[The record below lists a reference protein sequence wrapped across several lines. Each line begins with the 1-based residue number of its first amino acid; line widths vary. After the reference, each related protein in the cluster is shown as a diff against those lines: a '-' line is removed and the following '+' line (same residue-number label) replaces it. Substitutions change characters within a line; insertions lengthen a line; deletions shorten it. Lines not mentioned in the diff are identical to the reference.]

1 LAFFQELKIKNEDIL
16 SRLKS
21 NPNLANKPNLID
33 QFKNSVNVNNGDIEN
48 SNLADHVLHS
58 FSFIWKV
65 NIQNSFKMISF

>member
-1 LAFFQELKIKNEDIL
+1 LDFFQELKIKNEDIL

>member
-1 LAFFQELKIKNEDIL
+1 MAFFQELKIKNEDIL

-65 NIQNSFKMISF
+65 NIQNSFKMFSF

>member
-1 LAFFQELKIKNEDIL
+1 MAFFQELKIKNEDIL

-48 SNLADHVLHS
+48 SNLVDHVFHS

-65 NIQNSFKMISF
+65 YIQNSFKMISF